1 MSTID
6 MDFKTVPFT
15 KVNDALEEKKVTGI
29 EQRSYNTCF
38 HKQEEIAAVLPDTEH
53 KPPHSVQP
61 WILLEPWLDVI
72 MKTRNLHEAD
82 VHRIKLPGSF
92 LAVLCSAF
100 AIGIYMGR
108 INASDAEDMEAC
120 FPKTTTRGIDISQLL
135 RTGRYFVRL
144 DTCSLKDAV
153 AGGKGPV
160 TSAQQL
166 WTRLATS
173 HRGCSGVMA
182 MRAYDIS
189 APIYLY
195 LFPWDDNMRTE
206 LEYRVFCPP
215 YSERIAAISQYR
227 WHDRWQHADESTP
240 DQRTVAER
248 VLNGAE
254 AIHRQLID
262 HPAMTEELKRSG
274 FTFDIA
280 VELGGENVR
289 LIELNDF
296 GAMSGCGSCLF
307 QWIEDARVLYGKLS
321 NVEFRVAC

>member
-1 MSTID
+1 MNFQI
-6 MDFKTVPFT
+6 VPFK

-38 HKQEEIAAVLPDTEH
+38 HKQEEIAAVLPNIEH
-53 KPPHSVQP
+53 KPPHPVQP

-72 MKTRNLHEAD
+72 MSSRNLKEAD

-92 LAVLCSAF
+92 LAILCSAF
-100 AIGIYMGR
+100 AVGIYMGR

-120 FPKTTTRGIDISQLL
+120 FPETTTRGIDISQLL
-135 RTGRYFVRL
+135 QTGRYFMRL

-160 TSAQQL
+160 TSVQQL

-182 MRAYDIS
+182 MRAYDIF
-189 APIYLY
+189 APIYIY

-215 YSERIAAISQYR
+215 NAGRVAAISQYK
-227 WHDRWQHADESTP
+227 WHDRWCHADESKSEQWTIAK
-240 DQRTVAER
+240 RI
-248 VLNGAE
+248 LNGAE
-254 AIHRQLID
+254 AIHRQLTD
-262 HPAMTEELKRSG
+262 HPAMTDELKRSG

-280 VELGGENVR
+280 EELGGEKVH

-296 GAMSGCGSCLF
+296 GALSGCGSC
-307 QWIEDARVLYGKLS
+307 WIEDAQVLYGKLS
-321 NVEFRVAC
+321 NVEFRVSC

>member
-1 MSTID
+1 MS
-6 MDFKTVPFT
+6 FT
-15 KVNDALEEKKVTGI
+15 KVNDAIEEKKVTGI
-29 EQRSYNTCF
+29 EQCSYNTCF
-38 HKQEEIAAVLPDTEH
+38 HKQEEIAEVLPNIEH

-61 WILLEPWLDVI
+61 WILLEPWLDMI
-72 MKTRNLHEAD
+72 ISSRNLHEAD
-82 VHRIKLPGSF
+82 VHRIELPGSF

-100 AIGIYMGR
+100 AVGIYMGR

-135 RTGRYFVRL
+135 QAGRYFMRL
-144 DTCSLKDAV
+144 NTCSLKDAV

-173 HRGCSGVMA
+173 QRGCSGVMA

-189 APIYLY
+189 APICLY
-195 LFPWDDNMRTE
+195 LFPWDENMRTE

-215 YSERIAAISQYR
+215 YTERIAAISQYKWHER
-227 WHDRWQHADESTP
+227 WYHANESTL
-240 DQRTVAER
+240 DQQEVAKR
-248 VLNGAE
+248 VLNGGE
-254 AIHRQLID
+254 AIHRQLMD

-280 VELGGENVR
+280 EDLGGESVR

-307 QWIEDARVLYGKLS
+307 HWIEDAPVVYGKLS
-321 NVEFRVAC
+321 KVEFRVGC